1 MTSEIY
7 GGNIHSL
14 HAVVNAI
21 AHIDLKPPWLTKE
34 RFVARG
40 AAAIAVAGGVVLG
53 ICLGFHHH
61 TPEQAAA
68 CLAFH
73 QLAANQLRGNNLR
86 WTAAEGVGQGWE
98 SVVAMG
104 VAREAQPH

>member
-61 TPEQAAA
+61 APQQAPVP
-68 CLAFH
+68 LALH
-73 QLAANQLRGNNLR
+73 QQATNQ
-86 WTAAEGVGQGWE
+86 VGGDQLGRAGEETLGEEWDE
-98 SVVAMG
+98 RIGYGSG
-104 VAREAQPH
+104 

>member
-1 MTSEIY
+1 MPL
-7 GGNIHSL
+7 NVHPF

-61 TPEQAAA
+61 APQQAPVP
-68 CLAFH
+68 LALH
-73 QLAANQLRGNNLR
+73 QQATNQ
-86 WTAAEGVGQGWE
+86 VGGDQLGRAGEETLGEEWDE
-98 SVVAMG
+98 RIGYGSG
-104 VAREAQPH
+104 